1 MSRTDFLATLQQKI
15 ALFDGGMGSMLIA
28 AGLSSG
34 ETPEAWVLNRPE
46 EIAWVHQAYLQA
58 GAEVLTTATFGAS
71 RLKLASS
78 TCGRSLDVVAV
89 NERAVEIA
97 RKAMEDDGVSTRFLA
112 GDIGPSGQFFPP
124 LGALR
129 ASDARAS
136 FREQAQVLCNAGVD
150 LFLIET
156 MYDLREALEALRA
169 VRELSDLPVLVCL
182 TFDQKPRGFF
192 TIMGDTPGKA
202 VDALLPEGASGL
214 GANCTLGSRAM
225 IELAGTFRPLTVAP
239 LLFQPNA
246 GQPVM
251 EGEIPQ
257 YRQQALEFAQDM
269 MAILQTGANAIG
281 GCCGT
286 TPDFI
291 RETRKLLLANSNPEG
306 AR

>member
-1 MSRTDFLATLQQKI
+1 MSGPDFLETLQQKVI
-15 ALFDGGMGSMLIA
+15 LFDGGMGSMLIA

-46 EIAWVHQAYLQA
+46 EIASVHRAYLQA
-58 GAEVLTTATFGAS
+58 GADVLTTATFGAS
-71 RLKLASS
+71 CLKLASS
-78 TCGRSLDVVAV
+78 PEGRSLDVMAV
-89 NERAVEIA
+89 NEGAVEIA
-97 RKAMEDDGVSTRFLA
+97 RKAMEDEGDSARFLA

-129 ASDARAS
+129 PSDARAS
-136 FREQAQVLCNAGVD
+136 FRQQAKALRNAGVD

-156 MYDLREALEALRA
+156 MYDLREALDALRA

-192 TIMGDTPGKA
+192 TIMGDTPGTA
-202 VDALLPEGASGL
+202 VDALLQEGASGL
-214 GANCTLGSRAM
+214 GANCTLGSRTM
-225 IELAGTFRPLTVAP
+225 IELAGTFRPLTATP

-251 EGEIPQ
+251 EGEIPR
-257 YRQQALEFAQDM
+257 YRQQAPEFAQDM
-269 MAILQTGANAIG
+269 MAILQAGANAIG

-291 RETRKLLLANSNPEG
+291 RETRKLLQANAQEG
-306 AR
+306 TG

>member
-1 MSRTDFLATLQQKI
+1 MSRIDFLATLQQKVI
-15 ALFDGGMGSMLIA
+15 LFDGGMGSMLIA

-46 EIAWVHQAYLQA
+46 EIASVHRAYLQA
-58 GAEVLTTATFGAS
+58 GVEVLTTATFGAS

-89 NERAVEIA
+89 NEHAVEIA

-136 FREQAQVLCNAGVD
+136 FREQAQALRNAGVD

-169 VRELSDLPVLVCL
+169 VRELCDLPVLVCL
-182 TFDQKPRGFF
+182 TLDKKPRGFF

-202 VDALLPEGASGL
+202 VDMLLPEGASGL
-214 GANCTLGSRAM
+214 GANCTLGSRTM
-225 IELAGTFRPLTVAP
+225 IELARTFRPLTAAP

-251 EGEIPQ
+251 EREIPQ

-291 RETRKLLLANSNPEG
+291 CETRKLLQANSNPEG
-306 AR
+306 TR

>member
-1 MSRTDFLATLQQKI
+1 MSGPDFLATLQQKVI
-15 ALFDGGMGSMLIA
+15 LFDGGMGSMLIA

-46 EIAWVHQAYLQA
+46 EIASVHRAYLQA
-58 GAEVLTTATFGAS
+58 GADVLTTATFGAS

-78 TCGRSLDVVAV
+78 PEGCSLDVMAI
-89 NERAVEIA
+89 NEGAVEIA
-97 RKAMEDDGVSTRFLA
+97 RKAMEDEGDSARFLA

-129 ASDARAS
+129 PSDARAS
-136 FREQAQVLCNAGVD
+136 FHQQAKALRNAGVD

-156 MYDLREALEALRA
+156 MYDLREALDALRA
-169 VRELSDLPVLVCL
+169 VRELSDLPVFVCL

-214 GANCTLGSRAM
+214 GANCTLGSRTM
-225 IELAGTFRPLTVAP
+225 IELAGTFRPLTATP

-257 YRQQALEFAQDM
+257 YRQQASEFAQDM

-291 RETRKLLLANSNPEG
+291 RETRKLLQGNNPEG
-306 AR
+306 TR